1 MTNYEGSRG
10 SGKGEPVPDYRV
22 YRMTAGDWI
31 RCLLTY
37 TLFDGMISL
46 AVLPLLDCLCGG
58 ASGNLAVSEDVPEG
72 ENPPAGKK
80 A

>member
-46 AVLPLLDCLCGG
+46 LFYRSWIAFAAGLPESGCIGG
-58 ASGNLAVSEDVPEG
+58 CT
-72 ENPPAGKK
+72 
-80 A
+80 